1 MLWLAT
7 LLRSLADK
15 IGGESDTDLRARML
29 GIVRGRAPSGSR
41 ASIESAVYDA
51 LPPAFRA
58 ECSWHKRNGEEVLMV
73 RFR

>member
-15 IGGESDTDLRARML
+15 LGGESDADLRARML
-29 GIVRGRAPSGSR
+29 GIVRGRAPSGNR
-41 ASIESAVYDA
+41 DSIESAIHDA
-51 LPPAFRA
+51 LPFARTA
-58 ECSWHKRNGEEVLMV
+58 ECSWHKRNGDEVLMV